1 MPITLLDFILIGVM
15 LVSALLA
22 MIRGFMREILSIAA
36 WVIAAVATLY
46 AYSRLLPYAK
56 TYFNNDIIAAGAV
69 IGGTFL
75 GTLLIVSIITVRFS
89 DMVLDSRV
97 GALDRTLGF
106 LFGLARGLI
115 IVVVAFLFF
124 AWLVPPRTQPSWVAN
139 AKSRVVLQSTGDW
152 LISMLPDDPES
163 TILRRLKRPKQDDGE
178 PPDAPPE
185 QRSSTG
191 RTTAAEPRKGDEP
204 NAMSQIRHRSRH
216 RRPAASILTATGC
229 ARNAAYSAYS
239 AIPTPRRSPRSACT
253 PSSTAARKRPAS
265 SPSTASGSIP
275 SAAWASS
282 ATTSPAAR

>member
-1 MPITLLDFILIGVM
+1 MHKDRRFDMPITLLDIILIGVM
-15 LVSALLA
+15 FVSALLA

-46 AYSRLLPYAK
+46 AYAKFLPLAK
-56 TYFNNDIIAAGAV
+56 SYFNNDIVAAGAV

-139 AKSRVVLQSTGDW
+139 AKSKVVLQSTGDW
-152 LISMLPDDPES
+152 LMSMLPDDPES
-163 TILRRLKRPKQDDGE
+163 TILKRLKRPKPEDGE
-178 PPDAPPE
+178 PADTPPE
-185 QRSSTG
+185 RSELGSPNTEAAGYGQADRANMQRLIDGKT
-191 RTTAAEPRKGDEP
+191 
-204 NAMSQIRHRSRH
+204 
-216 RRPAASILTATGC
+216 RR
-229 ARNAAYSAYS
+229 
-239 AIPTPRRSPRSACT
+239 
-253 PSSTAARKRPAS
+253 
-265 SPSTASGSIP
+265 
-275 SAAWASS
+275 
-282 ATTSPAAR
+282 